1 MALRSVTIQ
10 QNEDG
15 TATVYFKPEHE
26 AVLCDDWEQAL
37 ECASG
42 GLEEE

>member
-1 MALRSVTIQ
+1 MALRSITIDE
-10 QNEDG
+10 NEDG
-15 TATVYFKPEHE
+15 TATVYFKPERVQVE
-26 AVLCDDWEQAL
+26 CDDWEQAL